1 MKHLFSFITLTTIT
15 LFAASC
21 TNKPFD
27 RIEPT
32 EDEQYSIVYKDG
44 LCGIYDNHADSLV
57 TKIRFDDVSY
67 NHLSFIN
74 KDTCIDVYTTW
85 DCDIANARGFV
96 SIKVSN
102 NYATVH
108 LCSLHEHFFPER

>member
-1 MKHLFSFITLTTIT
+1 MPPPAPIR
-15 LFAASC
+15 
-21 TNKPFD
+21 PFD

-67 NHLSFIN
+67 NHLSLIN
-74 KDTCIDVYTTW
+74 NDTCIDVYTTW
-85 DCDIANARGFV
+85 DCDIANARGYV

-108 LCSLHEHFFPER
+108 LYSLHEHFFPERYPSKKITK